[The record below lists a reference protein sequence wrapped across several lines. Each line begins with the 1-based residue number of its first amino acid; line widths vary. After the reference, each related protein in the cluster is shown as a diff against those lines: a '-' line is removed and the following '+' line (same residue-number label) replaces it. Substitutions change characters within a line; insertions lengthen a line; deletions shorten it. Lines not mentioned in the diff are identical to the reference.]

1 MTMRELLKAVVENVS
16 ALKTQV
22 QAALLIPMTDGAQ
35 LDESETTASDGMA
48 FPGALQSNGESFRCV
63 DDHYG
68 YLTRNGLGSLD
79 IGGAHDD

>member
-1 MTMRELLKAVVENVS
+1 MTTRELLEAVVESAS

-35 LDESETTASDGMA
+35 LDESDTTATDGMT
-48 FPGALQSNGESFRCV
+48 FPGALQSNRKSFRCV
-63 DDHYG
+63 DDHPG
-68 YLTRNGLGSLD
+68 YSTRNGLGSLE

>member
-1 MTMRELLKAVVENVS
+1 MTMRELLKAVLENVS
-16 ALKTQV
+16 AFKTQV
-22 QAALLIPMTDGAQ
+22 QAALLISITDEAQ
-35 LDESETTASDGMA
+35 LDKSETTASEGVA
-48 FPGALQSNGESFRCV
+48 FPGALQSNRESFRCV

>member
-1 MTMRELLKAVVENVS
+1 MAMHELLSAVIES
-16 ALKTQV
+16 ASSLKTQV
-22 QAALLIPMTDGAQ
+22 QAALLIPMTDSAQ

-48 FPGALQSNGESFRCV
+48 FPSALQSNGESFRCV
-63 DDHYG
+63 DDHHG